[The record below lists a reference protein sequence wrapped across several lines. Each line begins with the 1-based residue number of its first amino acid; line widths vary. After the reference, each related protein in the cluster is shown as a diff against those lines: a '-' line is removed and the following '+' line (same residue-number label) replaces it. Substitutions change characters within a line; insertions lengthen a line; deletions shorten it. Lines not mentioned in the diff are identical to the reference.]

1 MITKGKIMSEAYNR
15 ISQGLKE
22 AIEYSRK
29 DKVELEK
36 EIKVAEQQI
45 VDGKYTTDDQVE
57 KRLTERY
64 SLTKS
69 IKTEKDY
76 EVAIKRLEKIF
87 DAPVDSK
94 EGDEAELLLMLVE
107 NYENQHYPIEDIK
120 IKTTD

>member
-1 MITKGKIMSEAYNR
+1 MSETYNS

-45 VDGKYTTDDQVE
+45 VDGRYITDDQVE
-57 KRLTERY
+57 KRLTEKY
-64 SLTKS
+64 SLTRP

-76 EVAIKRLEKIF
+76 EIAIKRLEKIF
-87 DAPVDSK
+87 DALIDSK
-94 EGDEAELLLMLVE
+94 EGDEAELLSKLIE
-107 NYENQHYPIEDIK
+107 NYENQHYPIEKLD
-120 IKTTD
+120 

>member
-1 MITKGKIMSEAYNR
+1 MEDKNTNEEYNCIR
-15 ISQGLKE
+15 QGLLE

-45 VDGKYTTDDQVE
+45 VDGRYSTDDQVE
-57 KRLTERY
+57 KRLIERY
-64 SLTKS
+64 SLTKP

-76 EVAIKRLEKIF
+76 EVVIKRLEKIF
-87 DAPVDSK
+87 DASPKSK
-94 EGDEAELLLMLVE
+94 EGGEAEILSMLID
-107 NYENQHYPIEDIK
+107 NYENQHYPIEDIE